1 MFVRHSG
8 SRPSKRYLSRKGQVI
23 QRKPMLY
30 QQPSY
35 TVDSAEAEIERL
47 RNMFHIPPP
56 SPAFT
61 WEDQNYVSRYSFN
74 IEQQTNPY
82 IDFDVTGSTIT
93 YQSEVT
99 THNFNTSTAIC
110 IYCTYA
116 REFEFTLF
124 GSDPGDTEY
133 HPIHTETFN
142 LNQQIIMLSPTS
154 ISWSAY
160 YGSDLFNT
168 ERVYTQYR
176 LRWNTDNISPAD
188 TIYIMFVSDQSKPTI
203 L

>member
-1 MFVRHSG
+1 MFVRQSG
-8 SRPSKRYLSRKGQVI
+8 SRPSRYYKSRKGQVI
-23 QRKPMLY
+23 QRKPIIY
-30 QQPSY
+30 QQKSHTVESVKSDIDHLQAMFNIPS
-35 TVDSAEAEIERL
+35 
-47 RNMFHIPPP
+47 P

-110 IYCTYA
+110 IYCSYT
-116 REFEFTLF
+116 RDFEFTLF
-124 GSDPGDTEY
+124 GSNPGDTDY
-133 HPIHTETFN
+133 HRIHTETFN
-142 LNQQIIMLSPTS
+142 LNQQVIMLSPTS

-160 YGSDLFNT
+160 YGSELFNT

-176 LRWNTDNISPAD
+176 LRWNTDNISPSD
-188 TIYIMFVSDQSKPTI
+188 NIYIMFVSDQSKPTI

>member
-1 MFVRHSG
+1 
-8 SRPSKRYLSRKGQVI
+8 
-23 QRKPMLY
+23 
-30 QQPSY
+30 
-35 TVDSAEAEIERL
+35 
-47 RNMFHIPPP
+47 MFHIPPP

-74 IEQQTNPY
+74 IERQINPY

-110 IYCTYA
+110 IYCTYVRNRLA
-116 REFEFTLF
+116 RNLNSGDRVVLLVFP
-124 GSDPGDTEY
+124 SNPGDTEY

-176 LRWNTDNISPAD
+176 LRWNTANISPAD